1 MRDGSIGDRDAE
13 VHKYNI
19 VGGRKNTESDT
30 KIRYKT
36 G

>member
-19 VGGRKNTESDT
+19 VGGRKNQIT
-30 KIRYKT
+30 KVRYKT